1 MLSLDGHHPSA
12 REANG
17 SETLRAQLRAKLVTA
32 PAARRSRDARLSG
45 AGGPVSRARGKK
57 VPASGGRRGAH
68 RSRRHDEQRPKS
80 RTRCPDGFPCYECA
94 SPCASGGSVAACG
107 ALYGGAGVAR
117 SLTQPPH
124 VLARARAPRFLPRR
138 GKEPNIHESRTH
150 VSSRFPGKSAGYLS
164 LFPMNI
170 TLFRP
175 RRLGPKRRG
184 GNSEGINSVTS
195 PTRPS
200 STAATRRETKTPP
213 TTLRLWNTP
222 THLLYS
228 RERRRLLR
236 TLPQHFPQRLIHPRA
251 PARRQLHR
259 LVERVH
265 LPLARDDDLRRLPSG

>member
-1 MLSLDGHHPSA
+1 MLQVCVAVCFRWVG
-12 REANG
+12 RG
-17 SETLRAQLRAKLVTA
+17 VRRVVRRRGRRAIVN
-32 PAARRSRDARLSG
+32 
-45 AGGPVSRARGKK
+45 
-57 VPASGGRRGAH
+57 PASACPRPRASAQIFTAT
-68 RSRRHDEQRPKS
+68 RKRTQYSRV
-80 RTRCPDGFPCYECA
+80 TN
-94 SPCASGGSVAACG
+94 
-107 ALYGGAGVAR
+107 
-117 SLTQPPH
+117 
-124 VLARARAPRFLPRR
+124 PRFVSIPRKER
-138 GKEPNIHESRTH
+138 GIFVTFS
-150 VSSRFPGKSAGYLS
+150 
-164 LFPMNI
+164 MNI

>member
-45 AGGPVSRARGKK
+45 AGGPVSRARGRK

-80 RTRCPDGFPCYECA
+80 RTRCPDGFPCYKCA

-124 VLARARAPRFLPRR
+124 VLARAQIFTATRKRTQYSRVTNPRFVSIPRKER
-138 GKEPNIHESRTH
+138 GIFVTFSHEYHAFSSETTRT
-150 VSSRFPGKSAGYLS
+150 
-164 LFPMNI
+164 
-170 TLFRP
+170 
-175 RRLGPKRRG
+175 
-184 GNSEGINSVTS
+184 E
-195 PTRPS
+195 
-200 STAATRRETKTPP
+200 TARRE
-213 TTLRLWNTP
+213 L
-222 THLLYS
+222 
-228 RERRRLLR
+228 
-236 TLPQHFPQRLIHPRA
+236 
-251 PARRQLHR
+251 
-259 LVERVH
+259 
-265 LPLARDDDLRRLPSG
+265 

>member
-12 REANG
+12 RKANG

-68 RSRRHDEQRPKS
+68 RSRRHDEQRPKI
-80 RTRCPDGFPCYECA
+80 RTRCPDGFPSYECA

-184 GNSEGINSVTS
+184 GNSENQLRDLADPPELYCCNSTRNENAADDPTLVEHPHASTILPRAS
-195 PTRPS
+195 PPPPHPAATLPSAPDPPARTRSPPAASPRRARPPPTRP
-200 STAATRRETKTPP
+200 
-213 TTLRLWNTP
+213 
-222 THLLYS
+222 
-228 RERRRLLR
+228 
-236 TLPQHFPQRLIHPRA
+236 
-251 PARRQLHR
+251 
-259 LVERVH
+259 
-265 LPLARDDDLRRLPSG
+265 